1 MKRFV
6 PPAILLLA
14 LFACG
19 KKEEPAPEPP
29 PTAATPTAPQEEQ
42 SPPVSPPQASPETS
56 TPSSERAKLTGGKY
70 LVAKGDTLYSIAK
83 KNGLNH
89 RDLAKWN
96 NLKDP
101 RRLRVGQELR
111 LTAPGN

>member
-6 PPAILLLA
+6 PPAILLLV
-14 LFACG
+14 LFGCG

-29 PTAATPTAPQEEQ
+29 PSSVTQTAPVAEQ
-42 SPPVSPPQASPETS
+42 PAAASPPQASAKPS
-56 TPSSERAKLTGGKY
+56 TPSGGNSKLTDGKY
-70 LVAKGDTLYSIAK
+70 TVAKGDNLYRIAK
-83 KNGLNH
+83 KHGVNYH
-89 RDLAKWN
+89 DLAKWN
-96 NLKDP
+96 KIEDP